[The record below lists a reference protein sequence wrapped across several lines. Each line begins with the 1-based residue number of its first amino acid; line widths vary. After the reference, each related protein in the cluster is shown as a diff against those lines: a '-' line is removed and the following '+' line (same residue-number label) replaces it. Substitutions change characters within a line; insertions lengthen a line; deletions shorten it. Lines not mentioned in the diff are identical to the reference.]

1 MFKRLFVAVDDAQCS
16 EDAVH
21 LALELAQS
29 WQASVTIAHVL
40 AEPHLGMGNDE
51 LVNQAQQGQSLLAP
65 WQELLQVADIAG
77 SARLVYG
84 ANVAQTIVMEAETSG
99 ADLIVMGTHGR
110 QGLERWLE
118 GSVAEAV
125 VRLAHLPILITHSG
139 AVIGLPQRVLV
150 ALDGSATG
158 EQALVLAEQLA
169 PLAKASALS
178 IEARRFKLFL
188 THVVPDE
195 TDDGDER
202 NNAPDQVNAEGD
214 TEGDWYLGQHI
225 LARAQSLTHLP
236 TSSHLLAQG
245 GRRIAEVLLAEA
257 EARNADLIVM
267 GTHGR
272 RGLARW
278 LFGSV
283 AHEVIAGAS
292 IPVLLT
298 RGLMVRGA
306 LEEKPREL
314 KISPQV
320 VPG

>member
-1 MFKRLFVAVDDAQCS
+1 MFKRLFVAVDDALCS
-16 EDAVH
+16 EHAVH
-21 LALELAQS
+21 LALELAQA

-40 AEPHLGMGNDE
+40 AEPQLGMGSNE
-51 LVNQAQQGQSLLAP
+51 LVNQAQQGQRLLVP
-65 WQELLQVADIAG
+65 WQELLRVADIAG
-77 SARLVYG
+77 SARLIYG

-99 ADLIVMGTHGR
+99 AELIVMGSHGR

-125 VRLAHLPILITHSG
+125 VRLARLPILITHTG
-139 AVIGLPQRVLV
+139 TTVGLPQRVLV
-150 ALDGSATG
+150 ALDGSAIS
-158 EQALVLAEQLA
+158 EQALALAEQLA
-169 PLAKASALS
+169 PKAKASPLS
-178 IEARRFKLFL
+178 IGASRFKLFL

-195 TDDGDER
+195 TDDGDIGKIG
-202 NNAPDQVNAEGD
+202 NSTPDQPNTD
-214 TEGDWYLGQHI
+214 GDWYLGQHV

-236 TSSHLLAQG
+236 SSSHLLAQG

-272 RGLARW
+272 SGLARW

-283 AHEVIAGAS
+283 AHEVIAGAN

-298 RGLMVRGA
+298 RGQLVRAAASDETPARGLA
-306 LEEKPREL
+306 IQPA
-314 KISPQV
+314 
-320 VPG
+320 PG